1 MGLSAAT
8 EEERFLFS
16 AVATVGKTVSR
27 VGCWPGAFAP
37 EGNQA
42 GH

>member
-1 MGLSAAT
+1 MGLSATA

-37 EGNQA
+37 ERNPA